1 MSIYPIEK
9 NNSQQDV
16 EFQEDE
22 KNHDGQGPEMPEIDR
37 EIEKRYGVWGG
48 GPSRKLH
55 LTTALGSFARR
66 TCA

>member
-1 MSIYPIEK
+1 MSTYPIEK

-37 EIEKRYGVWGG
+37 EIEKRYGFQVFGG
-48 GPSRKLH
+48 DPQQENLS
-55 LTTALGSFARR
+55 
-66 TCA
+66 